1 MDNSSRTCPSFS
13 NYSTPLVNAHS
24 LLPASLASLPGLSTP
39 SATFLKTSSGDVT
52 SLSQLWTD
60 PQISLDR
67 IKFHLIACHPKAT
80 FGSGQNPSFQPQPTF
95 LCYLSV
101 SPENAFSPFALV
113 FASRL
118 CLCHLPLLPVVYQAR
133 SGAMPIPVFAQSHS
147 DLSLWLKC
155 HLPFLPCAIVMLICK
170 VIPLSL

>member
-1 MDNSSRTCPSFS
+1 MNL
-13 NYSTPLVNAHS
+13 PLFLQLLNAPGECS
-24 LLPASLASLPGLSTP
+24 QSPARSLASLPGLSTP

-52 SLSQLWTD
+52 SSQSWMD

-67 IKFHLIACHPKAT
+67 IKFHLIACHARPPLDLDKIPL
-80 FGSGQNPSFQPQPTF
+80 SNPSPHFSVICPCLRKMHF
-95 LCYLSV
+95 LHLLWFLPLC
-101 SPENAFSPFALV
+101 
-113 FASRL
+113 L

-133 SGAMPIPVFAQSHS
+133 SGAMPIPVFAQSHR

-155 HLPFLPCAIVMLICK
+155 HLPFLPCAIVKLICK